1 MQYNASTPAEYLDQL
16 DDDWRKEKVLQVREM
31 IKNHDPELVEGIEY
45 KMLSYGDDSRSV
57 FHLNA
62 QRAHVGLYV
71 GNLDKIEGS
80 SELLTDFDT
89 GKGCIRIKKKN
100 DLSQPELDTFIGN
113 TIAFWRAGGDT
124 EC

>member
-1 MQYNASTPAEYLDQL
+1 MQYNASSPAEYLDQL
-16 DDDWRKEKVLQVREM
+16 EDDWRKEKVLQIREM
-31 IKNHDPELVEGIEY
+31 IKNHDPALVEGIEY
-45 KMLSYGDDSRSV
+45 KMLSFGDGSRSV

-71 GNLDKIEGS
+71 GNIDKIDGAAD
-80 SELLTDFDT
+80 LLTDFDR

-100 DLSQPELDTFIGN
+100 DLSEPELDSFIGN
-113 TIAFWRAGGDT
+113 TIRFWRAGGDT

>member
-16 DDDWRKEKVLQVREM
+16 EDDWRKEKVRQIREM

-45 KMLSYGDDSRSV
+45 KMLSYGDGSRSV

-71 GNLDKIEGS
+71 GNLDKIEGAS
-80 SELLTDFDT
+80 DLLAGFDR

-100 DLSQPELDTFIGN
+100 DLTQPELNTFISN
-113 TIAFWRAGGDT
+113 TITFWRAGGDT
-124 EC
+124 RC

>member
-16 DDDWRKEKVLQVREM
+16 ENDWRKEKVLQIREM

-45 KMLSYGDDSRSV
+45 KMLSYGNGSRSV

-71 GNLDKIEGS
+71 GNLNKIEGS
-80 SELLTDFDT
+80 TDLLADFDT

-100 DLSQPELDTFIGN
+100 DLSKPELNTFIGK
-113 TIAFWRAGGDT
+113 TITFWRADGDT